1 MNKRRRNRRNRDSG
15 MVLPAS
21 THALA
26 VPIAAWP
33 IDDWAEAMQCCR
45 ATVYNLVNRGELELI
60 KVGRLSRVRPGPSEY
75 LDRKAVER
83 V

>member
-1 MNKRRRNRRNRDSG
+1 MNKRRRNRRNKSSG
-15 MVLPAS
+15 TVPPAS
-21 THALA
+21 TDTLA
-26 VPIAAWP
+26 APIVAWP
-33 IDDWAEAMQCCR
+33 IDDWAKAMQCCR

-75 LDRKAVER
+75 LDRKAAER

>member
-1 MNKRRRNRRNRDSG
+1 MNKRRRNRRKEDSG
-15 MVLPAS
+15 TVS
-21 THALA
+21 LA
-26 VPIAAWP
+26 RPIAAWP

-60 KVGRLSRVRPGPSEY
+60 KIGRLSRVRPGPSEY
-75 LDRKAVER
+75 LDRKAAER